1 MSWGYKIL
9 SVYILFVVGIM
20 VMVFKSSMQNTDLV
34 TPDYY
39 EKELKYQQTI
49 DESARTGKLSAK
61 VEVTTT
67 DSEIRIQLPPEMNEL
82 DVKATVLLYCPSDKR
97 KDIKKDMA
105 IKGATLVLP
114 INTETKGAFD
124 LKINWQAGGTTY
136 YHEQKLFLQ

>member
-97 KDIKKDMA
+97 KDIKKEMTV
-105 IKGATLVLP
+105 KGATLVLP
-114 INTETKGAFD
+114 IITETKGAFD
-124 LKINWQAGGTTY
+124 LKINWQANGITY
-136 YHEQKLFLQ
+136 YHEQKLILQ

>member
-9 SVYILFVVGIM
+9 SVYIIFVVGIM

-67 DSEIRIQLPPEMNEL
+67 SN
-82 DVKATVLLYCPSDKR
+82 
-97 KDIKKDMA
+97 
-105 IKGATLVLP
+105 
-114 INTETKGAFD
+114 
-124 LKINWQAGGTTY
+124 
-136 YHEQKLFLQ
+136 

>member
-67 DSEIRIQLPPEMNEL
+67 DNEIRIQLPPEMNEL

-105 IKGATLVLP
+105 IKGATLALP
-114 INTETKGAFD
+114 INAETKGAFD
-124 LKINWQAGGTTY
+124 LKINWQANGITY